1 MTLDEIADIAVAAA
15 RHAKLSAG
23 FGGRFMFEPE
33 SFERESTDDHD
44 GWEPDRLVYV
54 NPDGEEQT
62 IADEIDPYVAAGL
75 ADVLNAA
82 RDWSRAA
89 TALTQL
95 MELLDQAR
103 LAVERAEAEV
113 ARLSAPLVL
122 KGDGRG

>member
-1 MTLDEIADIAVAAA
+1 MSLSLDELTDIAVAAA
-15 RHAKLSAG
+15 RHARVAAG

-33 SFERESTDDHD
+33 SFEWESTDDHD

-54 NPDGEEQT
+54 DPDGQEHT
-62 IADEIDPYVAAGL
+62 IADEIDPHVAAGL

-95 MELLDQAR
+95 IEQLARSR
-103 LAVERAEAEV
+103 LAVEQGGA
-113 ARLSAPLVL
+113 
-122 KGDGRG
+122 